1 VAKIKRQNTKTLQ
14 NRGDIIKKQHVKML
28 YLKKKPKKTKQMAV
42 LTIQKHLFTGEEGLY
57 QQSALDKDVVTQL

>member
-1 VAKIKRQNTKTLQ
+1 
-14 NRGDIIKKQHVKML
+14 ML
-28 YLKKKPKKTKQMAV
+28 YLKKNKKKQMAV